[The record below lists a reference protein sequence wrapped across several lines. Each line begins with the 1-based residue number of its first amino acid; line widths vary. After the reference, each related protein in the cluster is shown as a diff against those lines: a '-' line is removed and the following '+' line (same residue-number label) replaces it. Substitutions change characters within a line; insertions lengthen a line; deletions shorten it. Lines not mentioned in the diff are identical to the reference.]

1 VRAYEVFREPF
12 ELRRDD
18 DDERDLVD
26 RLRWSLQEARLEI
39 ERLTVE
45 LTLLRVILGT
55 RDYLSR

>member
-45 LTLLRVILGT
+45 LTLLRVVLGT